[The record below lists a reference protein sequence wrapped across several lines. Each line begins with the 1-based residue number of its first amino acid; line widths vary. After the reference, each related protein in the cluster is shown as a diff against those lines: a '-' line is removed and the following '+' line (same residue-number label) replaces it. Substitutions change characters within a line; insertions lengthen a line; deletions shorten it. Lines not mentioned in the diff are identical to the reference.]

1 MEKEF
6 VPYEQ
11 ALDLKTLGFDEPC
24 FATYRKNAV
33 GSKKPF
39 EFDIDYHTKV
49 EMQNNIIPIN
59 SQYTKESKWV
69 SAPLWQQAFKWFW
82 NTQGLYVEFFVDD
95 DQTFGFLI
103 SRFVEEGR
111 MDYPS
116 KRGYSNP
123 EIAEFNCLKALIEIV
138 KSI

>member
-1 MEKEF
+1 METEF

-11 ALDLKTLGFDEPC
+11 ALALKELGFDELC
-24 FATYRKNAV
+24 VKEFHKCILLTNSCGEEAT
-33 GSKKPF
+33 
-39 EFDIDYHTKV
+39 
-49 EMQNNIIPIN
+49 N
-59 SQYTKESKWV
+59 SELIHLYGKEGTV
-69 SAPLWQQAFKWFW
+69 IAAPLWQQAFKWFW

>member
-11 ALDLKTLGFDEPC
+11 ALELKELGFDEPC
-24 FATYRKNAV
+24 FMFYSWIKPNNLCEFGKSIKINKRKN
-33 GSKKPF
+33 S
-39 EFDIDYHTKV
+39 IL
-49 EMQNNIIPIN
+49 NNSGHI
-59 SQYTKESKWV
+59 SS
-69 SAPLWQQAFKWFW
+69 PLWQQAFRWFW
-82 NTQGLYVEFFVDD
+82 DTQGLYVEFFVDD

-111 MDYPS
+111 MDCPI

-123 EIAEFNCLKALIEIV
+123 EIAEFNCLKELI
-138 KSI
+138 SIIK

>member
-1 MEKEF
+1 MENEF

-11 ALDLKTLGFDEPC
+11 ALELKTLGFDG
-24 FATYRKNAV
+24 ATSSFWKNNKLVPLPTNGEIVAFHV
-33 GSKKPF
+33 NRHSSTNV
-39 EFDIDYHTKV
+39 IW
-49 EMQNNIIPIN
+49 I
-59 SQYTKESKWV
+59 

-123 EIAEFNCLKALIEIV
+123 EIAEFNCLKALIEMV

>member
-11 ALDLKTLGFDEPC
+11 ALALKELGFDGDCCQAYHINGENELSEFYSNPPI
-24 FATYRKNAV
+24 V
-33 GSKKPF
+33 DEWLKKLPF
-39 EFDIDYHTKV
+39 IK
-49 EMQNNIIPIN
+49 
-59 SQYTKESKWV
+59 
-69 SAPLWQQAFKWFW
+69 APLWQQAFRWFW

-123 EIAEFNCLKALIEIV
+123 EIAEFNCLKALIEMV